1 MLRSNLSTRP
11 FYNERIVHAVAAI
24 AAVLVLA
31 ITVAQVIRVIQ
42 LSRLKTEL
50 NGYIKRDKAE
60 AQHRTNEAANIRRGL
75 DQKQLTLVAAEAK
88 EANELIERRTFSWT
102 QLLNYLTE
110 TLPNDVMLTS
120 IRPEFQDGATQISME
135 IQGRGGDEID
145 KFWENLEKTG
155 AFHDI
160 EWSGLSVTDEG
171 IHRVQMTAV
180 YTGSKQ

>member
-1 MLRSNLSTRP
+1 MLRTNLSTRP
-11 FYNERIVHAVAAI
+11 FYNERVVHAVAAI
-24 AAVLVLA
+24 AAILLLA
-31 ITVAQVIRVIQ
+31 VTAAQVLRVVQ

-60 AQHRTNEAANIRRGL
+60 AEYRTNEAANIRRGL
-75 DQKQLTLVAAEAK
+75 DQKQLTLVASEAK
-88 EANELIERRTFSWT
+88 EANQLIARRTFSWT

-120 IRPEFQDGATQISME
+120 IRPDFQEGGTQISME

-160 EWSGLSVTDEG
+160 EWSGLNVSEEG
-171 IHRVQMTAV
+171 IHRVQMTAI
-180 YTGSKQ
+180 YTGTKQ

>member
-1 MLRSNLSTRP
+1 MLRTNLSTRP
-11 FYNERIVHAVAAI
+11 FYNERIVHALAAI
-24 AAVLVLA
+24 AAVLLVA
-31 ITVAQVIRVIQ
+31 ITAAQVVRVVR

-50 NGYIKRDKAE
+50 NGYIKRDKTEAE
-60 AQHRTNEAANIRRGL
+60 HRTNEAASIRRGL
-75 DQKQLTLVAAEAK
+75 DQKQLTLVVAEAK
-88 EANELIERRTFSWT
+88 EANQLIERRTFSWT

-120 IRPEFQDGATQISME
+120 IRPDIQDGATLISME

-160 EWSGLSVTDEG
+160 EWTGLSVGEDG
-171 IHRVQMTAV
+171 IHRVQMTTV
-180 YTGSKQ
+180 YTGTKQ

>member
-1 MLRSNLSTRP
+1 VLRTNLSTRP

-24 AAVLVLA
+24 AAILLLA
-31 ITVAQVIRVIQ
+31 ITAAQVVRVVR

-60 AQHRTNEAANIRRGL
+60 AELRTNEAAGIRRGL
-75 DQKQLTLVAAEAK
+75 DQAQLTLVASEAK
-88 EANELIERRTFSWT
+88 EANQLIERRTFSWT

-110 TLPNDVMLTS
+110 TLPNDVMLTA
-120 IRPEFQDGATQISME
+120 IRPDFQEGGTQISME

-160 EWSGLSVTDEG
+160 EWSGLNVSEEG
-171 IHRVQMTAV
+171 IHRVQMTAI
-180 YTGSKQ
+180 YTGTKQ

>member
-1 MLRSNLSTRP
+1 VLRTNLSTRP
-11 FYNERIVHAVAAI
+11 FYNERIVHVIAGAV
-24 AAVLVLA
+24 AVLVLA
-31 ITVAQVIRVIQ
+31 VTAAQIVRVVR

-50 NGYIKRDKAE
+50 NGYIKRDRTEAE
-60 AQHRTNEAANIRRGL
+60 YRTSEAASIRRGL
-75 DQKQLTLVAAEAK
+75 DQKQLAVVASEAK
-88 EANELIERRTFSWT
+88 EANQLIEQRTFSWT
-102 QLLNYLTE
+102 QLFNYLTE
-110 TLPNDVMLTS
+110 TLPNDVMLTA
-120 IRPEFQDGATQISME
+120 IHPEFEDGVTQISME

-160 EWSGLSVTDEG
+160 EWSGLTVSDDG

>member
-1 MLRSNLSTRP
+1 MLRTNLSTRP
-11 FYNERIVHAVAAI
+11 FYNERIVHAVAGI
-24 AAVLVLA
+24 AAVLLLA
-31 ITVAQVIRVIQ
+31 ITAAQVVRVVQ

-60 AQHRTNEAANIRRGL
+60 TEYRTNEAASIRRGL
-75 DQKQLTLVAAEAK
+75 DQKQLTLVASEAK
-88 EANELIERRTFSWT
+88 EANQLIERRTFSWT

-120 IRPEFQDGATQISME
+120 IRPDFQDDGTQISLD

-160 EWSGLSVTDEG
+160 EWSGLSVSDDG

-180 YTGSKQ
+180 YTGRKQ